1 MKDHSDGK
9 NHQSEVKK
17 MKTFFLPVNK
27 AANKIFS
34 SVSSQSARQCLDSFV
49 YTSQTIVKEIIW
61 TLKIV
66 SSGHSLRSNESIA
79 DCFKKNFPDSEIA
92 KNMSTGKTKSMYLI
106 KHGIASYLKSLLEA
120 DINKSDCYLISF
132 DESLNENTQ
141 MCKMDVYICYY
152 DSCNKRVK
160 VLYWGS

>member
-1 MKDHSDGK
+1 
-9 NHQSEVKK
+9 

-34 SVSSQSARQCLDSFV
+34 SFSSQSARQCLDSFV
-49 YTSQTIVKEIIW
+49 YTSQTMVKEIIW
-61 TLKIV
+61 TLQIVHLDIPLDLMRVLLIV
-66 SSGHSLRSNESIA
+66 S
-79 DCFKKNFPDSEIA
+79 KKNFPDSEIA

-106 KHGIASYLKSLLEA
+106 KHGIASYLKSLSEA

-132 DESLNENTQ
+132 DENLNENTQ

-152 DSCNKRVK
+152 DSCNKQVK